1 MNGYVLFCLLI
12 YLCKL
17 MNFDACQLNRNKIR
31 VFIIIIIIIITDIY
45 TLYSW
50 FIDKIFIG
58 LNLFVG
64 IYLVA
69 TVSVSHKAFYGYWSF
84 LSVWV
89 FRSASSLKFSYT

>member
-12 YLCKL
+12 CLRKL

-31 VFIIIIIIIITDIY
+31 VFIIIIIIITDIY

-50 FIDKIFIG
+50 FIDKTFIG
-58 LNLFVG
+58 LNLFVE

>member
-1 MNGYVLFCLLI
+1 MNGYVLGFFWLI
-12 YLCKL
+12 CLCKL
-17 MNFDACQLNRNKIR
+17 MNFDACQLNINKIR
-31 VFIIIIIIIITDIY
+31 VFIIIITDIY

-50 FIDKIFIG
+50 FIG

-69 TVSVSHKAFYGYWSF
+69 TVSVSHKAFYGHWSF
-84 LSVWV
+84 LLVWV